1 MPAVIYARVS
11 PRPDSGDDSIKTQV
25 DQCEQWC
32 LDNGIDI
39 RSRHHEQDVSGASED
54 RPGLWEAID
63 ELRAGDTL
71 VVYRLDRIARDVYLA
86 ESFHRQIAKKGAHV
100 HAVQS
105 GAVDDT
111 PEGRMIRQILDVA
124 SEYERRVIG
133 KRTSTAMQNHQRSGR
148 LMSRHAVYGWMV
160 DPDDPKRTVKNPD
173 EQRAIKAIVKMRSV
187 GMGYRQIAKQCED
200 LGFPRRGEFWH
211 TSTVRKICQRH
222 GSTAKRPP
230 SSVQP
235 ST

>member
-1 MPAVIYARVS
+1 
-11 PRPDSGDDSIKTQV
+11 
-25 DQCEQWC
+25 
-32 LDNGIDI
+32 
-39 RSRHHEQDVSGASED
+39 
-54 RPGLWEAID
+54 
-63 ELRAGDTL
+63 
-71 VVYRLDRIARDVYLA
+71 
-86 ESFHRQIAKKGAHV
+86 
-100 HAVQS
+100 
-105 GAVDDT
+105 
-111 PEGRMIRQILDVA
+111 MIRQILDVA

-148 LMSRHAVYGWMV
+148 LMSRHAVYRWMV

-222 GSTAKRPP
+222 GSTAKQPP